1 MSETTAS
8 AAPIQSGVT
17 LQFNGAAL
25 TLAAA
30 TSLEALLDQHGIV
43 QASVATA
50 VNGAFVP
57 RALRAQHRLQMGDT
71 VLTFQAIV
79 GG

>member
-1 MSETTAS
+1 MPET
-8 AAPIQSGVT
+8 
-17 LQFNGAAL
+17 LRFNDL
-25 TLAAA
+25 TLPCPDGL
-30 TSLEALLDQHGIV
+30 TLHALLAAQGV
-43 QASVATA
+43 PPEQVATA

-57 RALRAQHRLQMGDT
+57 RNQRETTVLNPGDT

>member
-8 AAPIQSGVT
+8 AAPIQSRVA

-25 TLAAA
+25 TLAAD
-30 TSLEALLDQHGIV
+30 TSLEALLDQQGVV
-43 QASVATA
+43 QAGVATA

-57 RALRAQHRLQMGDT
+57 RSLRAQHRMQTGDT